1 MKNIGEIDLKKKYS
15 FSNRPIKIIITG
27 AEFHSPNR
35 GVDALF
41 IGTIACILA
50 KYPNAKIST
59 FGGLIGMWVHK
70 EMLDINDNVT
80 KIEFFGGRLRKQI
93 MFYLISLIFRKC
105 PVIIKRWLYSKYYSL
120 KKFIEAHV
128 IVDLSLGDSFSELY
142 GFRRLWMNSL
152 NKLIA
157 FNLHRPIVMF
167 PQTIGPFFS
176 ARGRFIAQQVLRRVR
191 ILCLRED
198 ISRNIVLK
206 LMKNQPK
213 ILRSTDIAFLMKPK
227 PVDSEQWRRRS
238 FPDAPIV
245 GLNISGLLFNDIK
258 RKQLIGR
265 NFDYIK
271 LMKEVIN
278 LFVKEMKCFVYL
290 APHVYSSPPCQYDD
304 RRACDHIYLQLPSQ
318 IQRHVALI
326 EKDFVA
332 PELKWIIGQFAFFVG
347 GRMHS
352 CINALS
358 MKVPTLAT
366 AYSNKFKGIMDTLGV
381 GHLACDLRE
390 TTAEE
395 VVQKVIN
402 AFKEKDKI
410 RQHLESIMPI
420 IEERALK
427 CNEFI

>member
-1 MKNIGEIDLKKKYS
+1 MLGVNSKKKYS
-15 FSNRPIKIIITG
+15 FSNRPIRIVITG
-27 AEFHSPNR
+27 ADFYSPNR

-59 FGGLIGMWVHK
+59 FGGLIGKWMHK
-70 EMLDINDNVT
+70 EMLDINDNAI
-80 KIEFFGGRLRKQI
+80 KIEFFGGRIRKQI

-105 PVIIKRWLYSKYYSL
+105 PAIIKRWLYSKYYSL
-120 KKFIEAHV
+120 KKFIDAHV
-128 IVDLSLGDSFSELY
+128 IVDLSYGDSFSELY
-142 GFRRLWMNSL
+142 GFRCLWMNSL
-152 NKLIA
+152 NKLTA
-157 FNLHRPIVMF
+157 FNLRRPIIMF

-213 ILRSTDIAFLMKPK
+213 IVKSTDMAFLMKPK
-227 PVDSEQWRRRS
+227 LVDSKQWGRRS
-238 FPDAPIV
+238 FTDVPIV
-245 GLNISGLLFNDIK
+245 GINISGLLFNDVK

-271 LMKEVIN
+271 VMKEVISF
-278 LFVKEMKCFVYL
+278 FVKEMKCFVYL
-290 APHVYSSPPCQYDD
+290 VPHVYSSPSSRYDD
-304 RRACDHIYLQLPSQ
+304 RRTCNHIYLQLPSQ

-326 EKDFVA
+326 EKDFTA
-332 PELKWIIGQFAFFVG
+332 PELKWIIGQFDFFVG

-366 AYSNKFKGIMDTLGV
+366 AYSNKFKGVMETVGV
-381 GHLACDLRE
+381 GHLACDLRKM
-390 TTAEE
+390 TAEE
-395 VVQKVIN
+395 IVQKVIN
-402 AFKEKDKI
+402 GFKEKDKI